1 MEFKTFVFYFLA
13 AIMVLAAL
21 RVITARNPVHAALF
35 LVLTFFNAG
44 GLWLLLQAEFLAVTL
59 VMVYVGAVMV
69 LFLFVVMMLDI
80 NLDRLR
86 EGFWSYLPVGALVGI
101 LMLVEM
107 VMVLGGGY
115 FGLEAM
121 PAPAPVAADYS
132 NTRELGRVLYTDYV
146 YAFELASLVLLVAM
160 VSAVALTLRKR
171 KGAEVHPAV
180 RAGRR
185 QARGPGRAGEDAGRE
200 RRLTTY
206 ANKTRTAPAAAG
218 AIRGSLMLSLSHFLI
233 LGAILFAIS
242 VVGIFLNRKNL
253 IVLLMAIELMLLS
266 VNMNFVAF
274 SHYLGDIAGQVFVFF
289 ILTVAAAESAIGLA
303 ILIVMF
309 RNMRTIHVD
318 DLDSLKG

>member
-13 AIMVLAAL
+13 VIMVLAAL

-107 VMVLGGGY
+107 VMVLGGSY

-160 VSAVALTLRKR
+160 VSAVSLTLRKR
-171 KGAEVHPAV
+171 KGLKSIPPSEQVAV
-180 RAGRR
+180 RREGR
-185 QARGPGRAGEDAGRE
+185 
-200 RRLTTY
+200 
-206 ANKTRTAPAAAG
+206 
-218 AIRGSLMLSLSHFLI
+218 
-233 LGAILFAIS
+233 
-242 VVGIFLNRKNL
+242 V
-253 IVLLMAIELMLLS
+253 ELVKMQS
-266 VNMNFVAF
+266 
-274 SHYLGDIAGQVFVFF
+274 
-289 ILTVAAAESAIGLA
+289 EK
-303 ILIVMF
+303 
-309 RNMRTIHVD
+309 D
-318 DLDSLKG
+318 D

>member
-13 AIMVLAAL
+13 VIMVVAAL

-44 GLWLLLQAEFLAVTL
+44 GLWLLLNAEFLAVTL

-107 VMVLGGGY
+107 VMVLGGSY

-160 VSAVALTLRKR
+160 VAAVSLTLRKR
-171 KGAEVHPAV
+171 KGLKSIPPSEQVAV
-180 RAGRR
+180 RREGRVELVKM
-185 QARGPGRAGEDAGRE
+185 QAE
-200 RRLTTY
+200 
-206 ANKTRTAPAAAG
+206 K
-218 AIRGSLMLSLSHFLI
+218 
-233 LGAILFAIS
+233 
-242 VVGIFLNRKNL
+242 
-253 IVLLMAIELMLLS
+253 
-266 VNMNFVAF
+266 
-274 SHYLGDIAGQVFVFF
+274 
-289 ILTVAAAESAIGLA
+289 
-303 ILIVMF
+303 
-309 RNMRTIHVD
+309 D
-318 DLDSLKG
+318 D

>member
-13 AIMVLAAL
+13 VIMVLAAL

-44 GLWLLLQAEFLAVTL
+44 GLWLLLNAEFLAVTL

-107 VMVLGGGY
+107 VMVLGGSY

-160 VSAVALTLRKR
+160 VAAVALTLRKR
-171 KGAEVHPAV
+171 KGLKYIQPSEQVAVKREGRVELVKMQAEK
-180 RAGRR
+180 
-185 QARGPGRAGEDAGRE
+185 ED
-200 RRLTTY
+200 
-206 ANKTRTAPAAAG
+206 
-218 AIRGSLMLSLSHFLI
+218 
-233 LGAILFAIS
+233 
-242 VVGIFLNRKNL
+242 
-253 IVLLMAIELMLLS
+253 
-266 VNMNFVAF
+266 
-274 SHYLGDIAGQVFVFF
+274 
-289 ILTVAAAESAIGLA
+289 
-303 ILIVMF
+303 
-309 RNMRTIHVD
+309 
-318 DLDSLKG
+318 